1 MDQKFGV
8 AGLVRDGE
16 EERIIEC
23 GDQCHI
29 LRKNGWDPINESF
42 NRYTHFT
49 IGILP
54 SSVPVA
60 VPVKFN

>member
-29 LRKNGWDPINESF
+29 LRKNGWDLIDESF
-42 NRYTHFT
+42 NRYAQFT
-49 IGILP
+49 FGIL
-54 SSVPVA
+54 
-60 VPVKFN
+60 K